1 MLKKKIEKVWKDHKG
16 VICFV
21 GGTALVIVGSR
32 YLKHIKKLN
41 VLNHLVQKEDITILS
56 KVKLPMFPDDMPIPE
71 IKAALDK
78 IEGAKYA
85 DALVALVDGKK
96 TLYIR

>member
-1 MLKKKIEKVWKDHKG
+1 MFEKVEKIWDENKG

-21 GGTALVIVGSR
+21 GGICLVVVGSK

-41 VLNHLVQKEDITILS
+41 ALDKSVKNGSVSLLT
-56 KVKLPMFPDDMPIPE
+56 KVVNPRFSDDMPIPE

-78 IEGAKYA
+78 IEGAMYT
-85 DALVALVDGKK
+85 DALVAWVDGHKYI
-96 TLYIR
+96 YIR